1 MMSLSH
7 NCVDGK
13 YTLLRST
20 CSANVFAFG
29 VLSLSWELL
38 AQQHL
43 SFCVM
48 ITHLVSVVRFLV
60 IDSYR
65 PSIFCSFHHCKNGHQ
80 MPDETSTV
88 FAFVLA
94 YVARIPFNV
103 DIVDVIQK
111 VRRDLVL
118 EAGCQGRVGSQGV
131 CKGRYSVE
139 ITELENS

>member
-103 DIVDVIQK
+103 DIVDVGKMCFQMATMFAFVLAYVATKPVNVDI
-111 VRRDLVL
+111 VFLGEMLV
-118 EAGCQGRVGSQGV
+118 
-131 CKGRYSVE
+131 
-139 ITELENS
+139 